1 MRGINKLTPRKI
13 AATQKPGRYADGLGL
28 YLEIRRAGNKS
39 WSFRYM
45 VAGRAREL
53 GLGSLH
59 SVSLAKARNR
69 AREARQ
75 LLLDGKDPIAVK
87 REATASAKI
96 ERLKTMTFRQA
107 ALEFLRTSKVLTSRL
122 TPCWK

>member
-53 GLGSLH
+53 GLGSL
-59 SVSLAKARNR
+59 SLAKARNR

-122 TPCWK
+122 TPC